1 MIIRASWLKIVVA
14 IGLILTGFQIQLEFD
29 SCNRFQQHRAAARR
43 STAETTASGAETSTV
58 AAALRKKPI
67 NE

>member
-1 MIIRASWLKIVVA
+1 MIIRASSLKIVVA
-14 IGLILTGFQIQLEFD
+14 IGFILTGFQIQLEFD
-29 SCNRFQQHRAAARR
+29 SCNRFQQQRATARR
-43 STAETTASGAETSTV
+43 SRAETTASGAETPTF